1 MCTPLASVLWAA
13 AISADHFPVSL
24 FMASSMLKPD
34 NLRAAASCFGVKPFC
49 TLRMAC
55 HVVGQRL
62 MVIEF
67 DDISSHATLK
77 EIVFPYS
84 LL

>member
-1 MCTPLASVLWAA
+1 M
-13 AISADHFPVSL
+13 
-24 FMASSMLKPD
+24 
-34 NLRAAASCFGVKPFC
+34 FGAKPFC

-62 MVIEF
+62 MILEF

-77 EIVFPYS
+77 EIVDEVLATKMTNGRLRRFLLYLFPYS